1 MTMHGLLPA
10 GFNNWNPAF
19 RGAFLKG
26 YRAHQ
31 TGAAL
36 TDCPYADCRKSSGGL
51 TWSRAFRSAWRDGW
65 DWSRKHPVPGM
76 QEC

>member
-36 TDCPYADCRKSSGGL
+36 PAL
-51 TWSRAFRSAWRDGW
+51 
-65 DWSRKHPVPGM
+65 P
-76 QEC
+76 